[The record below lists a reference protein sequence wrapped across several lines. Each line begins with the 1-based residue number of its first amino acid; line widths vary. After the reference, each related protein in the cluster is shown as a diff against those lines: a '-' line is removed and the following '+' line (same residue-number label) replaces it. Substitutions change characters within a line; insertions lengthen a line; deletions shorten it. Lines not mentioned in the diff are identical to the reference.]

1 VSTSFVVFLKTRIL
15 NQFGNRP
22 RCLIVNWSMAC
33 ERIIIAHILQSLSK
47 VVGTHA
53 VLDCKSIYIFV
64 TDNISP
70 LPNQCCFLNLC
81 TKMHRRSD
89 GKWQT
94 TLNMGR
100 EGDDVI
106 VEIKDFCGICPGLP
120 DG

>member
-1 VSTSFVVFLKTRIL
+1 
-15 NQFGNRP
+15 
-22 RCLIVNWSMAC
+22 MAC
-33 ERIIIAHILQSLSK
+33 ERITIAHILQSLSK